1 MRNHYLRAFIFGGL
15 MSYAAV
21 AFSSAQTSVSNHDR
35 EWIKE
40 QQKSLQQ
47 FKDSVR
53 GQSMPLPA
61 AQQGLVER
69 IQKDMT
75 ASNSQPGAEG
85 KRAFPAIYFV
95 SLGIP
100 GEGLKQML
108 RDASRYEIP
117 ATIRGLLENDL
128 RKTASVMFEL
138 SKDDKNIGVQIDPT
152 LFSEYGIT
160 AVPALVVTC
169 DGKFDVIRGS
179 LPLYE
184 ALEKIAKKGDCAATA
199 KQLMEAAK

>member
-1 MRNHYLRAFIFGGL
+1 MRNRYLRAILVVGL
-15 MSYAAV
+15 ISHAAV
-21 AFSSAQTSVSNHDR
+21 AFSSAQTSVSNQDR
-35 EWIKE
+35 QWIKE

-53 GQSMPLPA
+53 GQSIPLPA
-61 AQQGLVER
+61 SQQGLVESMQKSMSAQINRSGAGERR
-69 IQKDMT
+69 I
-75 ASNSQPGAEG
+75 
-85 KRAFPAIYFV
+85 FPAIYFV

-100 GEGLKQML
+100 HEGLKQML
-108 RDASRYEIP
+108 RDANRYEIP

-128 RKTASVMFEL
+128 RKTASAMFEL
-138 SKDDKNIGVQIDPT
+138 SKDDKNIGVQVDPT

-184 ALEKIAKKGDCAATA
+184 ALEKIAEKGDCAATA